1 MVKSLLFLGT
11 VFSLLVLH
19 ANEDSYRHVMLAG
32 GGMSVCSSMAS
43 DKCDAPTG

>member
-11 VFSLLVLH
+11 VFSLAFSTAH

-32 GGMSVCSSMAS
+32 SGMSVFEY
-43 DKCDAPTG
+43 GIG